1 MKKQILKLSV
11 LSLLSIGT
19 LTALHSCRDA
29 IDIVQPGE
37 VNAEKLFTSLQNIE
51 GALNDVY
58 NSTDITE
65 VIQVSALISDEV
77 KTNNILDNV
86 LFTHTFNSNNVY
98 SSALWLS
105 YYELILKA
113 NRFLE
118 GVQNYTP
125 TSSETNQYNK
135 AIAQAKVLRAFA
147 YTQLL
152 THFSEDLTQDD
163 GNGVIISNA
172 TFLDATSQLPR
183 SSNKAVENVILKDL
197 DEAYDALD
205 QGSRY
210 FVSKNFVNALKAR
223 FYLYRGNFAQAKIF
237 AQKVVTESGLSL
249 TPAGNFTQAEVQTQ
263 AWRDAFYKDNSNSPY
278 RRVWSDADQGEVIF
292 ALSRPVR
299 GTGATAAR
307 LFTSNGTN
315 IQGAIL
321 WFAGT
326 NITKIISETQG
337 DIRRYAYI
345 DPTSPLETNGAVKSA
360 VIDKYPG
367 KGVAALRNDLKVVR
381 LSEIYF
387 ILAECATHE
396 GNLVEARNYIQK
408 VREARNYLGAATTP
422 HYANQQEAWADILKE
437 RRVELA
443 FEGHRY
449 IDLKRVAAKAGVTMD
464 RVNADVHPIPLLNLP
479 NGDYRYTLPIPLSE
493 LSANP
498 NVVQNKGY

>member
-1 MKKQILKLSV
+1 MKKQILKLSI
-11 LSLLSIGT
+11 LSLLSVGT

-37 VNAEKLFTSLQNIE
+37 VNAEKLFTSLENIE

-58 NSTDITE
+58 NSTDIVDAIE
-65 VIQVSALISDEV
+65 ASALISDEV
-77 KTNNILDNV
+77 KTNNILSNV
-86 LFTHTFNSNNVY
+86 LFTHTFNSNNSY
-98 SSALWLS
+98 SSDLWLK
-105 YYELILKA
+105 YYGLILNA

-118 GVQNYTP
+118 GAQKYTP
-125 TSSETNQYNK
+125 TSSEQAQYNK
-135 AIAQAKVLRAFA
+135 AIAQAKVLRALA

-152 THFSEDLTQDD
+152 TLFSEDLTQDN
-163 GNGVIISNA
+163 GKGVIISNA
-172 TFLDATSQLPR
+172 TFLDANSKLPR
-183 SSNKAVENVILKDL
+183 SSNKEVENVILQDL
-197 DEAYDALD
+197 NEAYDALD

-210 FVSKNFVNALKAR
+210 FVSKNFVNTLKAR
-223 FYLYRGNFAQAKIF
+223 FYLYRGNHAQAKIF
-237 AQKVVTESGLSL
+237 AEKVLTESGLSL
-249 TPAGNFTQAEVQTQ
+249 TPAGNFTSAEVQTQ
-263 AWRDAFYKDNSNSPY
+263 AWRNAFYRDNSNSPY
-278 RRVWSDADQGEVIF
+278 RRIWSDADQGEVIF

-299 GTGATAAR
+299 GVGSAVAR
-307 LFTSNGTN
+307 IFALNGTN
-315 IQGAIL
+315 FQGSVQ

-326 NITKIISETQG
+326 NITKIISETPG
-337 DIRRYAYI
+337 DIRRYTYI
-345 DPTSPLETNGAVKSA
+345 DPTSPLEANGDIQTG

-367 KGVAALRNDLKVVR
+367 KGISPVRNDLKVAR

-396 GNLVEARNYIQK
+396 GNLAQARHYIQK

-422 HYANQQEAWADILKE
+422 QYANAKEAWADILKE

-464 RVNADVHPIPLLNLP
+464 RVNADVHPIKLLNLP

>member
-1 MKKQILKLSV
+1 MKKQILNLSI
-11 LSLLSIGT
+11 LSLLSVGT

-58 NSTDITE
+58 HSTDITDA
-65 VIQVSALISDEV
+65 IQVSALISDEV
-77 KTNNILDNV
+77 KTNNILSNV
-86 LFTHTFNSNNVY
+86 LFTHTLNSNNSY
-98 SSALWLS
+98 SSDLWLN
-105 YYELILKA
+105 YYGLILNA

-118 GVQNYTP
+118 GAQKYTP
-125 TSSETNQYNK
+125 TSSEQARYNN
-135 AIAQAKVLRAFA
+135 AIAQAKVLRALA

-152 THFSEDLTQDD
+152 THFSEDLTQD
-163 GNGVIISNA
+163 NGKGVLISST
-172 TFLDATSQLPR
+172 TFLDAHSKLPR
-183 SSNKAVENVILKDL
+183 SSNKEVENVILKDL
-197 DEAYDALD
+197 NEAYDALD
-205 QGSRY
+205 QGGRY

-223 FYLYRGNFAQAKIF
+223 FYLYRGNHAQAKIF
-237 AQKVVTESGLSL
+237 AEKVLAESGLSL
-249 TPAGNFTQAEVQTQ
+249 TPAGSFTSAEVQTQ

-278 RRVWSDADQGEVIF
+278 RRIWSDADQGEVIF

-299 GTGATAAR
+299 GTGSAVAR
-307 LFTSNGTN
+307 LFVSNGTN
-315 IQGAIL
+315 FQGAVQ

-326 NITKIISETQG
+326 RITQIISETPG
-337 DIRRYAYI
+337 DIRRFTYI
-345 DPTSPLETNGAVKSA
+345 DPTSPLDANGAVQSG

-367 KGVAALRNDLKVVR
+367 KGISPVRNDLKVAR

-387 ILAECATHE
+387 ILAECAAHE
-396 GNLVEARNYIQK
+396 GNLAQARDYVQQ
-408 VREARNYLGAATTP
+408 VRAARNYLGRATTP
-422 HYANQQEAWADILKE
+422 QYSTTQEAWADILKE

-464 RVNADVHPIPLLNLP
+464 RVGADVHPIKLLNLP
-479 NGDYRYTLPIPLSE
+479 NGDYRYTLPVPLSE